1 LKIVNRYVNRLLTRW
16 NSKALASADAS
27 DLENPPN
34 IFVSYAHEDEQ
45 AVRDLVAELEKRGIK
60 RVWFAPKELQPGDQ
74 LGPEVKKA
82 IDQARYFLLAATER
96 SKNSAW
102 VAKETDYAL
111 HRKEEGVSLRIIP
124 LYLTS
129 RDMPQNLHGYL
140 AIDISEY
147 SYKVGFEDLVAVLS
161 GNPARGR
168 TPLSKF
174 EQFIDSLAIVDEEV
188 QSAIEDVLM
197 LHYLLK
203 NNEYPQELET
213 KLQQAKALLITEYRQ
228 KLEAKLQQTEA
239 FLIQRKLLPL
249 DRQCIMGTLNRGD
262 IPPCLMEPEKA
273 DVRAWLRLGSPATL
287 AIASRLYAVRRVWP
301 CLNRG
306 RAGRILK
313 DGVVGQVDGWVNR
326 GEIPPQQAPDPDGL
340 IRRLIEEKLIRPFS
354 AREYIN
360 EPDEKFQEF
369 HEGAWLGSVGKAAY
383 LFEIN
388 DPDRPGDNYPIGR
401 FPGST
406 PREALR

>member
-1 LKIVNRYVNRLLTRW
+1 MKIVSHYVNHLLTRW
-16 NSKALASADAS
+16 NSKALASS
-27 DLENPPN
+27 DTRNVENPPN

-45 AVRDLVAELEKRGIK
+45 AVRNLVAELAKRGIGP
-60 RVWFAPKELQPGDQ
+60 VWFAPKELQPGDQ
-74 LGPEVKKA
+74 LGPEIKKA
-82 IDQARYFLLAATER
+82 IDQARYFLLAVTEQF
-96 SKNSAW
+96 KNSAW
-102 VAKETDYAL
+102 AAKETGYAL
-111 HRKEEGVSLRIIP
+111 QRQMEGFNLRIVP

-129 RDMPQNLHGYL
+129 RDVPQSLHDYL
-140 AIDISEY
+140 AIDLREY
-147 SYKVGFEDLVAVLS
+147 SYKAGFEDLVDVL
-161 GNPARGR
+161 GDKLARGR
-168 TPLSKF
+168 TPLGKF
-174 EQFIDSLAIVDEEV
+174 EQFIDSLPIVDEEV
-188 QSAIEDVLM
+188 QSAIEDVRM
-197 LHYLLK
+197 WRYVLK
-203 NNEYPQELET
+203 DNEPIEYRKKFDA
-213 KLQQAKALLITEYRQ
+213 KLQQAEAL
-228 KLEAKLQQTEA
+228 
-239 FLIQRKLLPL
+239 LIQRKLLPL
-249 DRQCIMGTLNRGD
+249 DRQRIMGALNRGD
-262 IPPCLMEPEKA
+262 IPPCLMESGLA

-287 AIASRLYAVRRVWP
+287 AIASRLYAVRRVW
-301 CLNRG
+301 G

-360 EPDEKFQEF
+360 EPDEEFQEF

-406 PREALR
+406 PKEALR